1 MSLQV
6 GFGSSQERRTFLG
19 LSMQSI
25 IKLLPD
31 SIANQIAAGEVVQR
45 PASVVK
51 ELLENAVDSGAD
63 RIDLLIKDAG
73 KVLIQVS
80 DNGCGMSSQDVR
92 MAFERHATSKI
103 NQAEDLFQIR
113 SMGFRG
119 EALAAIAAVSQVKV
133 RTRLSSEELGTELEI
148 AGSKIKGQEVCVCPP
163 GSVFQVKNLFF
174 NIPARRN
181 FLKSN
186 PVETR
191 HITNEFIRIA
201 LANPQ
206 RHFTFRHNT
215 TLVNELSSKNLLGRI
230 ADIFGR
236 DFDEKLIYV
245 EETTGYV
252 KISGYVGKTNVYRK
266 NRGEQFFF
274 VNDRYIKSNYLNHAL
289 YSAFEQYIPENNHP
303 FFCIFLEIDP
313 KHVDINIHPTKTE
326 VKFDDEKTLYFLLQS
341 IVTRALAEVH
351 NTPEFNFSDGSLQ
364 KEIYNS
370 PMSTPSEKNLTVS
383 SYSFPPVDKKVV
395 GRSHWDSLY
404 KPPEGQY
411 SHPQAEEAS
420 LFPPQSPTSHESIEI
435 LNQFQNS
442 YIFAHK
448 EDRFFIINQQLAHQR
463 ILFEHFLRAI
473 SGKRLASQ
481 QLLFPQTIELS
492 PSELDIIKE
501 VQTLLGH
508 LGFEIKEFGK
518 DSIIIYGTPVEI
530 PMGKIR
536 DVFNRILADMKEVGI
551 TRVQEKLHQQL
562 AKAVAYQSSVTSN
575 QKLSKIEMKKM
586 VEELFACEV
595 PAHAPNGKPTF
606 KVISVVELEA
616 YFV

>member
-1 MSLQV
+1 
-6 GFGSSQERRTFLG
+6 
-19 LSMQSI
+19 MQSI

-51 ELLENAVDSGAD
+51 ELLENAVDAGAD

-80 DNGCGMSSQDVR
+80 DNGSGMSSQDVR

-103 NQAEDLFQIR
+103 TQAEDLFQIR

-119 EALAAIAAVSQVKV
+119 EALAAIAAVGQIRV
-133 RTRLSSEELGTELEI
+133 RTRLATEELGTELEI
-148 AGSKIKGQEVCVCPP
+148 AGSKIQRQEACVCPP
-163 GSVFQVKNLFF
+163 GTVFQVKNLFF

-191 HITNEFIRIA
+191 HISNEFIRIA
-201 LANPQ
+201 LANPH
-206 RHFTFRHNT
+206 RFLTFRHNS
-215 TLVNELSSKNLLGRI
+215 TLVNELPPKNLMERI

-236 DFDEKLIYV
+236 DFHDKLIYV

-252 KISGYVGKTNVYRK
+252 KISGYIGKTNVYRK

-274 VNDRYIKSNYLNHAL
+274 VNDRYIKSNYLNHAI
-289 YSAFEQYIPENNHP
+289 YSAFENYIPENNHP
-303 FFCIFLEIDP
+303 FYCIFLEIDP

-326 VKFDDEKTLYFLLQS
+326 VKFDDEKTIYFLLQS

-351 NTPEFNFSDGSLQ
+351 NTPEFNFTDSSLQ
-364 KEIYNS
+364 QEIYNS
-370 PMSTPSEKNLTVS
+370 PMSQSSEKNLTVS
-383 SYSFPPVDKKVV
+383 SYSIPPVENKTVEK
-395 GRSHWDSLY
+395 SQWENLY
-404 KPPEGQY
+404 KPPDREALGQEGDDMT
-411 SHPQAEEAS
+411 
-420 LFPPQSPTSHESIEI
+420 LFPHASQPPQESIEVF
-435 LNQFQNS
+435 NQFQNS
-442 YIFAHK
+442 YIFAQRD
-448 EDRFFIINQQLAHQR
+448 DRFFIINQQLAHQR
-463 ILFEHFLRAI
+463 ILFEHFLKAI
-473 SGKRLASQ
+473 QGKRLASQ
-481 QLLFPQTIELS
+481 QLLFPQTLELS
-492 PSELDIIKE
+492 STELAIIKE
-501 VQTLLGH
+501 VQTLLSQ

-518 DSIIIYGTPVEI
+518 DGIIIYGTPVEI

-536 DVFNRILADMKEVGI
+536 EVFNRILADMKEVGI
-551 TRVQEKLHQQL
+551 TRVKEKLHQQL

-586 VEELFACEV
+586 AEDLFACDV
-595 PAHAPNGKPTF
+595 PAHAPNGKPTY